1 MTVYDSYSMMVL
13 VNIVGSGRSIDG
25 GIFGSLCV
33 ILELN
38 LKKTVNLQKS
48 SFYQTQDLIFLTF
61 LLWTRRY

>member
-25 GIFGSLCV
+25 GIFGSMCV

-38 LKKTVNLQKS
+38 LKKKQ
-48 SFYQTQDLIFLTF
+48 LIYKNHLFTKHKI
-61 LLWTRRY
+61 